1 MRESPAAAAALFLT
15 LGLWTA
21 GCGRTP
27 APAPVVAQAQGAA
40 GVRAPC
46 VHYSELQAFLPA
58 SLSGPLAGFRAAH
71 EGGSTGRYGAV
82 SVSEAE
88 RVYVGGEAGGEEE
101 RPSLSV
107 RIVDTTLKERLAAAI
122 QRAVEDGRA
131 RQADDPAAPLLLS
144 QAVGFVRY
152 DPEVREAEAS
162 LLVGGRFVVA
172 VTGRGFDDSRAVR
185 EVARGLDTEGLAR
198 LR

>member
-1 MRESPAAAAALFLT
+1 MRESPAPVAALFLT
-15 LGLWTA
+15 LGVLTA

-27 APAPVVAQAQGAA
+27 TPPDAPEAAPVARSAAPGGDGA
-40 GVRAPC
+40 RAPC

-58 SLSGPLAGFRAAH
+58 ALGGRLASFRAAH
-71 EGGSTGRYGAV
+71 DGGSTGRYGAV

-88 RVYVGGEAGGEEE
+88 RVYVGERAAHDDE

-122 QRAVEDGRA
+122 ERAAEGGPDA
-131 RQADDPAAPLLLS
+131 RLVLR

>member
-1 MRESPAAAAALFLT
+1 MREPPATPTALLLT
-15 LGLWTA
+15 LGLLAA
-21 GCGRTP
+21 GCGR
-27 APAPVVAQAQGAA
+27 APAAA
-40 GVRAPC
+40 PAGRDAPEVRAEVRGPC
-46 VHYSELQAFLPA
+46 VHYSELRAFLPA
-58 SLSGPLAGFRAAH
+58 GLPGALAGFRAAD
-71 EGGSTGRYGAV
+71 EAGSTGRYGAV

-88 RVYVGGEAGGEEE
+88 RVFVGEGAGAAGSEG

-122 QRAVEDGRA
+122 ERAGQGGPEA
-131 RQADDPAAPLLLS
+131 RLVMA

-172 VTGRGFDDSRAVR
+172 VTGKGFDDSVAVR
-185 EVARGLDTEGLAR
+185 EVARGLDTAGLAR